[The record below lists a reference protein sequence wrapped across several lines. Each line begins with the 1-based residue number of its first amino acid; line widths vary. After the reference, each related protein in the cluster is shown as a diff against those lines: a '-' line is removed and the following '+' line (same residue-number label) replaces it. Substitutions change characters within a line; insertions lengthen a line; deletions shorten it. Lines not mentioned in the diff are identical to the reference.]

1 MSKIN
6 KALEIASDAVDEIG
20 PVKALKSIWD
30 GIVSKKMESVFKN
43 CAKQLNE
50 DGDIEEKFKE
60 KLENYASSEF
70 GQETVYSLVQKSVT
84 ADSKECCKII
94 GILLGLAMS
103 EDRPLTQEE
112 RVLSEAL
119 RLMTDSDLDLLKKLY
134 SFTNQVPVHPEIIKQ
149 ADGDQ
154 RKLLEQI
161 QRNSQHIQDYYN
173 CGVLSGKL
181 EEDVYSLERLKKLD
195 ILTAYSIYGCR
206 AVTSTRGLFKF
217 THLSVRLIKLSSKVV

>member
-1 MSKIN
+1 V
-6 KALEIASDAVDEIG
+6 LEVASDAVDEIG

-30 GIVSKKMESVFKN
+30 GIVSRKMESVFRN
-43 CAKQLNE
+43 CAKQLDE

-60 KLENYASSEF
+60 KLDHYASSEF
-70 GQETVYSLVQKSVT
+70 GQETVYSLVQKSIT

-119 RLMTDSDLDLLKKLY
+119 RLMTDSDLDLLNKLY
-134 SFTNQVPVHPEIIKQ
+134 LNYGQVPVHPEILKQ

-154 RKLLEQI
+154 QKLKEQV
-161 QRNSQHIQDYYN
+161 QRNSLHIKDYYD
-173 CGVLSGKL
+173 CGALSGSI

-195 ILTAYSIYGCR
+195 ILVAYSVYGAR
-206 AVTSTRGLFKF
+206 AVTTTRGLFKF
-217 THLSVRLIKLSSKVV
+217 TPLSVRLIELSSQVV